1 MTTARKR
8 RMTLFAMCMSQGMIL
23 LDITIVNIAL
33 PSIQRELQMSPGL
46 LEWVISAYALSLA
59 TFIPL
64 GGTLGDRYGRKRVF
78 LVGLV
83 VFTLASAA
91 CALSTVAVAL
101 IAFRVLQGVGGAVM
115 SALTLSILSETYP
128 PETRAGAI
136 GMWSAI
142 AGLGFG
148 LGPVIGGLLLAKF
161 DWSSIFWV
169 NVPIGL
175 VAFLVTVY
183 GVAESRDPVQRRL
196 DVVGILLSALGLLGV
211 TFGFVE
217 AANRPF
223 FSAVVCGP
231 VVIGVV
237 LLVAFG
243 LWERRSPSPMV
254 PPSLLSNRRFGVAC
268 SVFFLAYLALAS
280 VMFFATLLF
289 QNVKG
294 WSALGTG
301 LSWMA
306 MNVPFI
312 LVAQL
317 SGRINRRFSSSAVV
331 VTGCLVAACGIIALS
346 QVTTTTPFVL
356 AAIGYVLLGAGY
368 GALAP
373 AVANVAMQGVA
384 VGGSGI
390 AAGILNTSRQVGTAV
405 GLGIVGFLGV
415 STATHAWLANVDHL
429 PAASRHAARGL
440 AQTVAGGNV
449 GSVTRQLGSA
459 ATAPATAA
467 FLHGYEVAI
476 VVCGGALLVAGAL
489 SYAGL
494 RSRAATLAVVALPSG
509 PEPAS
514 DAEGPVGV
522 DLA

>member
-1 MTTARKR
+1 MTAARKR
-8 RMTLFAMCMSQGMIL
+8 RMTLFAMCLSQGMIL

-33 PSIQRELQMSPGL
+33 PSIQRELHMSPGL

-91 CALSTVAVAL
+91 CALSTVDVAL
-101 IAFRVLQGVGGAVM
+101 ISFRVVQGVGGAVM

-128 PETRAGAI
+128 PETRASAI

-148 LGPVIGGLLLAKF
+148 LGPVVGGLLLSSF
-161 DWSSIFWV
+161 GWSSIFWV
-169 NVPIGL
+169 NVPVGL
-175 VAFLVTVY
+175 VAFGVTVY
-183 GVAESRDPVQRRL
+183 GVAESRDPVTRRL
-196 DVVGILLSALGLLGV
+196 DVVGVVLSALGLLGV
-211 TFGFVE
+211 TYGFVE
-217 AANRPF
+217 AADRPF
-223 FSAVVCGP
+223 SSTIVWGP
-231 VVIGVV
+231 VALGLV
-237 LLVAFG
+237 LLVAFWV
-243 LWERRSPSPMV
+243 WERRCPSPMA
-254 PPSLLSNRRFGVAC
+254 PPSLLSDRRFGTAC

-294 WSALGTG
+294 WSALHTG

-312 LVAQL
+312 VVAQL
-317 SGRINRRFSSSAVV
+317 SGRINRRFSSAATVV
-331 VTGCLVAACGIIALS
+331 AGCLVAAGGVLALS

-356 AAIGYVLLGAGY
+356 AGAGYVLLGAGY

-373 AVANVAMQGVA
+373 AIANVAMRNVA
-384 VGGSGI
+384 KGSSGI
-390 AAGILNTSRQVGTAV
+390 AAGILNTSRQVGTSV

-415 STATHAWLANVDHL
+415 SAAAHAWSADIGQL
-429 PAASRHAARGL
+429 PAASQAAARGL
-440 AQTVAGGNV
+440 AQSVAGGRV
-449 GSVTRQLGSA
+449 GSVTHQLGA
-459 ATAPATAA
+459 VATGPATAA

-476 VVCGGALLVAGAL
+476 VVCGAALLVAGAL
-489 SYAGL
+489 AAVGL
-494 RSRAATLAVVALPSG
+494 RHRSGARADV
-509 PEPAS
+509 PAS
-514 DAEGPVGV
+514 GAVGPMGV
-522 DLA
+522 DVA